1 VASTAVSRGGPR
13 KARRLAVGKFQGMLG
28 SRAVRARTGHPTAS
42 RSWEDDISSRVPYLG
57 VFGRK
62 G

>member
-1 VASTAVSRGGPR
+1 MMPSGWEIS
-13 KARRLAVGKFQGMLG
+13 GMLG
-28 SRAVRARTGHPTAS
+28 SRGVRARNGHPTAS
-42 RSWEDDISSRVPYLG
+42 RSWEDDISGQVPYLG